1 MLPSISVDEDKN
13 FETSLAQIGDLN
25 SEDMWGQVNAHNP
38 GKSMVGLKRRFNL
51 LQEDIKN
58 IESGRV
64 PLPHYENQDGV
75 LNTEGV
81 VAPVKVDTAVPAA
94 PAPAQQT
101 TSGGSNGCNKSS
113 KKKGG
118 KAPAAK
124 TSDQERRKG
133 IPWTEE
139 EHRLFLLGLA
149 KFGKGDWRSISR
161 NFVISRTPTQVASH
175 AQKYFIRLNSLN
187 KKDKRRSSI
196 HDITSVNGAGGGDS
210 APNSSQ
216 NGQPMPSMPAMM
228 QPMTGTSMSGNGYY
242 GAPMGNSMGYMQTP
256 GMQTMYVQN
265 PM

>member
-101 TSGGSNGCNKSS
+101 TSGGSNGSNKSS
-113 KKKGG
+113 KKKR
-118 KAPAAK
+118 
-124 TSDQERRKG
+124 RRK
-133 IPWTEE
+133 
-139 EHRLFLLGLA
+139 
-149 KFGKGDWRSISR
+149 
-161 NFVISRTPTQVASH
+161 
-175 AQKYFIRLNSLN
+175 
-187 KKDKRRSSI
+187 
-196 HDITSVNGAGGGDS
+196 
-210 APNSSQ
+210 
-216 NGQPMPSMPAMM
+216 
-228 QPMTGTSMSGNGYY
+228 
-242 GAPMGNSMGYMQTP
+242 
-256 GMQTMYVQN
+256 
-265 PM
+265 